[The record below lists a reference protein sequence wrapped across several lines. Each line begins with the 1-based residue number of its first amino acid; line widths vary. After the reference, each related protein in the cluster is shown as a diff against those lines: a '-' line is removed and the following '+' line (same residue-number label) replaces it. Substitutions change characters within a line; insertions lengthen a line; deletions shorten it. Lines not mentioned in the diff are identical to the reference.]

1 MTRDALVCVVILLFA
16 GSSGCSKESPP
27 ASSKAPE
34 SQPASSAAP
43 PASTSTPAPAPPS
56 ASPPPAA
63 PSTPAAT
70 AVKTED
76 TNVSGVVADIIQC
89 TRKDGVLS
97 LKVRFR
103 NTGSDKRNLGL
114 IENRDYEKYYV
125 SAANKK
131 YFILKD
137 SEGTYLTP
145 QASGTGSLFVNLE
158 PNGQYTWW
166 AKYPAPPAEV
176 KTVTLYMKLAA
187 PFEDIPVSDQ

>member
-16 GSSGCSKESPP
+16 GLGGCFQQSPP

-43 PASTSTPAPAPPS
+43 PTATPTPASTPPS
-56 ASPPPAA
+56 APPAA
-63 PSTPAAT
+63 PATPAGT

-76 TNVSGVVADIIQC
+76 TNVSGVVADITEC
-89 TRKDGVLS
+89 SRKDGVLS
-97 LKVRFR
+97 IKVRLR
-103 NTGSDKRNLGL
+103 NTGSERKNLNL

-158 PNGQYTWW
+158 PNAQYTWW
-166 AKYPAPPAEV
+166 AKYPAPPAEA
-176 KTVTLYMKLAA
+176 KTVTIYMKLAA
-187 PFEDIPVSDQ
+187 PFEDVPVADQ